1 MFKLNL
7 EKAKQ
12 TDQIAK
18 IHWIVEK
25 ARGFEKNTYF
35 GFIDYAK
42 ALDCVDHKKLEN
54 SYRDGNSRPPHLPPE
69 KPVCRSRINS

>member
-1 MFKLNL
+1 MFRLNL
-7 EKAKQ
+7 KTAKQ

-42 ALDCVDHKKLEN
+42 ALDCVDDKKLEKLRI
-54 SYRDGNSRPPHLPPE
+54 SGNDSSPRLI
-69 KPVCRSRINS
+69 S